1 LAGVSGTRRWIVL
14 LALAGSA
21 CTKTV
26 AVRPLTAPGWDGCGV
41 AELQGTVRNVLCPG
55 LDLRLLRTQGLSGAT
70 GVDAIAKSIPG
81 GDATQPEVLRAA
93 GDIAI
98 PMRVHPDYLIAAP
111 RPDVLAVCRDSNPTL
126 SRCRAAISAIAQSG
140 LPAGVTFPETRLEL
154 LGRPLV
160 VPPDCQLVTERIV
173 CPTTGFAVDW
183 REQEWTDGADAAITA
198 STRALRSRFKNV
210 DEERIPCTLVGH
222 AGVGARYTIQ
232 TNAGVAHA
240 LACVVERSGVV
251 ALAQCLGPAPIAA
264 PYPSP
269 CDQVFGAP

>member
-1 LAGVSGTRRWIVL
+1 TARRAHGARAAGLAARARRPRGRRRGLRRVAPRGRPRERLRHPAPRRRLRGHRRARLAGVSGTRRWIVL

-98 PMRVHPDYLIAAP
+98 PMRVHPDFLIAAP

-210 DEERIPCTLVGH
+210 DEERIPCT
-222 AGVGARYTIQ
+222 
-232 TNAGVAHA
+232 
-240 LACVVERSGVV
+240 
-251 ALAQCLGPAPIAA
+251 
-264 PYPSP
+264 
-269 CDQVFGAP
+269 